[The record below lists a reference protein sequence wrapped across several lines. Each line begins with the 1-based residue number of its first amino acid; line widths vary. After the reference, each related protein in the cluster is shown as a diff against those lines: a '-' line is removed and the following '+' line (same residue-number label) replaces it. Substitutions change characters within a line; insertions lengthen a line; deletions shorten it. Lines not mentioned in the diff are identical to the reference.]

1 MTSAATQLS
10 PSWTLRN
17 RPVPSLTLCNK
28 TLTGFYGASDTSA
41 CLLDSG
47 RLVNNRLATA
57 SRTLIALVW
66 APPGN
71 SQLLP
76 LRHHSAFMV
85 AAAAGVND
93 GMSSTVTTD
102 RPCAADAC
110 GSRLMSATPR
120 GCQFWTHRLMPPTS
134 PTARRSCIHYAK
146 CLAMLH
152 NYY

>member
-57 SRTLIALVW
+57 SRTLIALSGRHRGTASSSRYVTIQHSW
-66 APPGN
+66 
-71 SQLLP
+71 SLP
-76 LRHHSAFMV
+76 LP
-85 AAAAGVND
+85 G
-93 GMSSTVTTD
+93 
-102 RPCAADAC
+102 
-110 GSRLMSATPR
+110 
-120 GCQFWTHRLMPPTS
+120 
-134 PTARRSCIHYAK
+134 
-146 CLAMLH
+146 
-152 NYY
+152 